1 MLSAVVGVV
10 VLGLTLA
17 VIMKVADAF
26 QDLPWFER
34 RRLQKAFDAANN
46 WKPSTPPERTPTLY
60 ADGSSA
66 WKALTP
72 IEIAEWA
79 ARPDHSHPIVRIVD
93 PKGIVVWKAGP
104 SPGSTRSEMS

>member
-17 VIMKVADAF
+17 VIMKVADAI

-46 WKPSTPPERTPTLY
+46 WKPSTPPERTPTFHHVEY
-60 ADGSSA
+60 ADGSST

-79 ARPDHSHPIVRIVD
+79 ARPDHPHPIVRIVD
-93 PKGIVVWKAGP
+93 TKGIVVWKAGS
-104 SPGSTRSEMS
+104 SPGFN